1 MRVRA
6 VLLAGALTLAPLAA
20 RAADLV
26 IWWEKGFYPG
36 EDEAVEETVI
46 AFEHKTGKDVE
57 LVFHPALDLE
67 AKTLVVVAAGRLPD
81 FLFGVAAR

>member
-6 VLLAGALTLAPLAA
+6 VVLAATLVLAPLGA
-20 RAADLV
+20 RATDLV
-26 IWWEKGFYPG
+26 VWWEKGFYPG

-67 AKTLVVVAAGRLPD
+67 TKTLVAVAAGRLPD

>member
-1 MRVRA
+1 VAVR
-6 VLLAGALTLAPLAA
+6 
-20 RAADLV
+20 DL
-26 IWWEKGFYPG
+26 I
-36 EDEAVEETVI
+36 A
-46 AFEHKTGKDVE
+46 AFEAKVGKDVE

>member
-1 MRVRA
+1 MQVRA
-6 VLLAGALTLAPLAA
+6 VILAA
-20 RAADLV
+20 ALMLTSSSVSAADLV
-26 IWWEKGFYPG
+26 VWWEEGFYPG
-36 EDEAVEETVI
+36 EDQAVEETVI